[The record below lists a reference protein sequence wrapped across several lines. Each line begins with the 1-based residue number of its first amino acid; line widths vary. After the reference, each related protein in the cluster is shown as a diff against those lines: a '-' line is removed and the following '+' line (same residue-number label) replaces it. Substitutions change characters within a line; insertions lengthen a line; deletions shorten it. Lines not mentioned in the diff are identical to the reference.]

1 MTQAQQD
8 SPTPGILKM
17 SQGGRTSP
25 VALVYLCR
33 AGVHK
38 GEGHCPYRQTRSQAL
53 RLSVSF
59 A

>member
-8 SPTPGILKM
+8 SPIPGILKM
-17 SQGGRTSP
+17 SREDHILP

-38 GEGHCPYRQTRSQAL
+38 GEGHDHLPEWHTGFR
-53 RLSVSF
+53 
-59 A
+59 